1 MNLNNFV
8 STVPSEI
15 ALGGIY
21 VPPSIGR
28 RIDWLNT
35 NIAHS
40 TLTEQIALASLF
52 LWYRLWSSWLWLLFT
67 QCSLAHFFIPS

>member
-1 MNLNNFV
+1 M
-8 STVPSEI
+8 S
-15 ALGGIY
+15 
-21 VPPSIGR
+21 PSIGR

-52 LWYRLWSSWLWLLFT
+52 FVVPPLVELALAVIYTVLVGTFFLFHRN
-67 QCSLAHFFIPS
+67 SL